1 VIPPAQVL
9 TRQFSVGVLRE
20 ICFYIPMKLLRTTIL
35 TISLLACLSVPALAQ
50 TKSSPAQTSKI
61 GTVDLR
67 KLFDGYWKTR
77 QVQTV
82 LNDRKAQLDNDDKSM
97 RDDFKKGSDEYQ
109 KLLAQANDQALS
121 ADQRDKRKQI
131 AADKLK
137 QLQDSKTAIDQF
149 ERQAQITLSEQS
161 QRMRD
166 NILSDIKAAVT
177 AQAKVAG
184 YALVIDAAAETA
196 NATTAVVYS
205 SGENDL
211 TDVVLKQLNAGR
223 TDSIA
228 PAPVVTSPS
237 SLLGT
242 NTPGINLR

>member
-1 VIPPAQVL
+1 
-9 TRQFSVGVLRE
+9 
-20 ICFYIPMKLLRTTIL
+20 MKLLRTTIL
-35 TISLLACLSVPALAQ
+35 TISLLAFLSVPAPAQ

-109 KLLAQANDQALS
+109 KLLAQANDQAFS
-121 ADQRDKRKQI
+121 ADQRDKRKQV

-166 NILSDIKAAVT
+166 NILSEIKAAVT

-184 YALVIDAAAETA
+184 YSLVIDAAAETA

-211 TDVVLKQLNAGR
+211 TDVVLKQLNAG
-223 TDSIA
+223 A
-228 PAPVVTSPS
+228 PISTLSAPVVTSPS

-242 NTPGINLR
+242 NTPGVNLR